1 MKPTLLIMAAGLGSR
16 YGGLK
21 QIDPVGPHGEILLEF
36 ALKDALTL
44 GIEEVVVIVSEAIRA
59 DFESMIVAKYP
70 ALKITLVTQTLTSLP
85 SGIVTHPERVKPW
98 GTAHAVWCARE
109 VIT

>member
-1 MKPTLLIMAAGLGSR
+1 MAAGLGSR

-21 QIDPVGPHGEILLEF
+21 QIDPVGPNGEILLEF
-36 ALKDALTL
+36 ALKDALAL

-59 DFESMIVAKYP
+59 DFESMIVSKYP
-70 ALKITLVTQTLTSLP
+70 KLKITLVTQTLSFLP
-85 SGIVTHPERVKPW
+85 EGFLPNPERVKPW

-109 VIT
+109 VIK